1 MGTMIAA
8 LLQLQSVEK
17 QLTEVRNRLR
27 TRKNAVAVQQRRI
40 DQLKSEGDALQEK
53 SMNRRKD
60 ADRLELDLKVKE
72 AAVSKYRGVLNT
84 AKTNKEYATI
94 LTQINT
100 SKADNAKVE
109 EEALK
114 IIQEVD
120 GLKAQRE
127 AIDAQMAAENA
138 RLAEVKNTSDSEIAR
153 LEKMQAEL
161 DARRAEAAKSVPKEA
176 LAIFDRVAPTFDGEA
191 MAMIEVQGR
200 KPPFDYICGG
210 CYMSLNAEH
219 VNMLRTRDEIRRC
232 DNCGRILYMESAAAA
247 EMTNQ

>member
-1 MGTMIAA
+1 MGTTIAA

-40 DQLKSEGDALQEK
+40 DQLKSESDALQEK

-120 GLKAQRE
+120 GLKADRE
-127 AIDAQMAAENA
+127 KIDAQMAAENA
-138 RLAEVKNTSDSEIAR
+138 RLAEVRKTSDSEIAR

-161 DARRAEAAKSVPKEA
+161 DARRAEAVKTVPKEA
-176 LAIFDRVAPTFDGEA
+176 LVIFERVAPTFDGEA
-191 MAMIEVQGR
+191 MAVIEVQGR

-219 VNMLRTRDEIRRC
+219 VNMLSTRDDIRRC

>member
-40 DQLKSEGDALQEK
+40 DELKSGSDALQEK

-72 AAVSKYRGVLNT
+72 GEVSKYRSVLNT
-84 AKTNKEYATI
+84 AKTNKEDAAI

-100 SKADNAKVE
+100 SKADNAKIE

-120 GLKAQRE
+120 GYKAERE
-127 AIDAQMAAENA
+127 KIDAQMAAEAA
-138 RLAEVKNTSDSEIAR
+138 RLAEVKKNSDSEIAR

-161 DARRAEAAKSVPKEA
+161 DARRAEAAKHVPQEA
-176 LAIFDRVAPTFDGEA
+176 LAIFERVAPTFDGEA

-200 KPPFDYICGG
+200 KPPFDYVCGG

-219 VNMLRTRDEIRRC
+219 VNMLRTHDEIRRC
-232 DNCGRILYMESAAAA
+232 DNCGRILYMEPAAAA